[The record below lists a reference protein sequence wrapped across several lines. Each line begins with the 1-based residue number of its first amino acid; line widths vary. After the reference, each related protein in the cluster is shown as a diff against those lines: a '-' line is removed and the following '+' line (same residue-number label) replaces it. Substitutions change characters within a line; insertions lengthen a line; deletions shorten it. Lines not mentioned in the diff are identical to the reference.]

1 MIFSL
6 YKMKR
11 IRQTQQLFIYTLSS
25 IFQLNQKKEK
35 IIEIHLQIRNS
46 AYTLQMTCLNKKFNS
61 YL

>member
-1 MIFSL
+1 
-6 YKMKR
+6 MKR